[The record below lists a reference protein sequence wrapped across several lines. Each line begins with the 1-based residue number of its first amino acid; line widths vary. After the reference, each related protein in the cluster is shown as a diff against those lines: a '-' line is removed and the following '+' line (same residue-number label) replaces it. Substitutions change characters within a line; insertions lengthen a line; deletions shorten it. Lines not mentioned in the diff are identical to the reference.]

1 MLLNLKKYA
10 KIILKDIIIANT
22 KRLII
27 FQFNKIQLQ
36 KNTNLKKLNLFE
48 VFYFIMIV
56 LLLPPF
62 LTKQFN
68 YILWN

>member
-10 KIILKDIIIANT
+10 KIILKDIIIADT

-48 VFYFIMIV
+48 VFYFIMIL

-62 LTKQFN
+62 
-68 YILWN
+68 

>member
-1 MLLNLKKYA
+1 VVGKMLLNLKKYA

-48 VFYFIMIV
+48 VFYFIMIL

-62 LTKQFN
+62 
-68 YILWN
+68 